1 MSAERWVFKCAA
13 GHRCEA
19 AEAIVAERD
28 AEIDRLRAEL
38 TVANNRLGN
47 AVGALID
54 AGTYCTGVDDV
65 TAGIDRLRAENAKL
79 AEHPVAP
86 RASQRLPGSRGEPV
100 MTGAFD
106 PQYDQ
111 QHPRVFTCGYS
122 LSHRGRHQCD
132 CVCVRLVGHDGAH
145 QCAAEFVPLRP

>member
-28 AEIDRLRAEL
+28 AEIDRLRAAL

-79 AEHPVAP
+79 AEHPVAEYP
-86 RASQRLPGSRGEPV
+86 HELWCPSIDVCAICADSECDGIGCISDI
-100 MTGAFD
+100 D
-106 PQYDQ
+106 PNNTDDQ
-111 QHPRVFTCGYS
+111 PHLEQ
-122 LSHRGRHQCD
+122 LQAW
-132 CVCVRLVGHDGAH
+132 VRLGRIQEQANAFLVVV
-145 QCAAEFVPLRP
+145 ENRS